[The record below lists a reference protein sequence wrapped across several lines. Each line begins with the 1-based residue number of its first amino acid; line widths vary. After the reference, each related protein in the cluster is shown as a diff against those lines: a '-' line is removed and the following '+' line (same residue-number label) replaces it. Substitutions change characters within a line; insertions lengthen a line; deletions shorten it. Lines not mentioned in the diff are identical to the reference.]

1 MNAATAF
8 SKIPTDIE
16 PGYKVNISTKDEIQ
30 TATLGKMGT
39 AEAKAGIG
47 SLYFNDL
54 QQAINACS
62 ETDTIKLLVSN
73 ICTEMLTIEEGK
85 KVTIDLM
92 GNNLIAS
99 GIENL
104 IENYGT
110 LNIIDSIG
118 GGSIRG
124 NIDNHGILNN

>member
-16 PGYKVNISTKDEIQ
+16 PGYKVNISTKDDIQ
-30 TATLGKMGT
+30 TATLGKIGT

-62 ETDTIKLLVSN
+62 ETDTIKLLASN
-73 ICTEMLTIEEGK
+73 ICTEVLKIEEGK

-92 GNNLIAS
+92 GNDLIAS
-99 GIENL
+99 GIDNI

-110 LNIIDSIG
+110 LNIIDSVG
-118 GGSIRG
+118 GGNIKG
-124 NIDNHGILNN
+124 NIDNHGTLNR